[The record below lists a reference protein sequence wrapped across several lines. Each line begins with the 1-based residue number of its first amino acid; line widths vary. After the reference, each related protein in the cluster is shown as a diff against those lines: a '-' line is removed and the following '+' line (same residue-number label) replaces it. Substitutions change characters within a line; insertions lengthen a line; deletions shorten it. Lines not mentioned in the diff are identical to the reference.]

1 MGSVIPSHASWP
13 VADNRSGMPLSF
25 GIFEKFY
32 SSIEPFKSEAGIP
45 AIGSSGFVSQST
57 HTQQDTKAADK
68 FSFRALHISFLLSY
82 SSH

>member
-45 AIGSSGFVSQST
+45 AIGSSGFVS
-57 HTQQDTKAADK
+57 
-68 FSFRALHISFLLSY
+68 
-82 SSH
+82 